1 VTGSISAP
9 GLVEAFEHS
18 FPKEHPMRTLFLG
31 QAPGDAKPQPTVNMM
46 LKHGVKSC
54 LEYVKSG
61 DINAAHTVSNPGV
74 APHVSFVDMGG
85 HGYSVVRVTSDMIET
100 EFVCIPR
107 PLERSAGEDGGPLR
121 YRVRTRTAVWKHGE
135 APKMETKVVEG
146 EHEARFS
153 I

>member
-1 VTGSISAP
+1 
-9 GLVEAFEHS
+9 
-18 FPKEHPMRTLFLG
+18 
-31 QAPGDAKPQPTVNMM
+31 MM

-61 DINAAHTVSNPGV
+61 DIAAARAVSNPDN

-85 HGYSVVRVTSDMIET
+85 HGYSVVRVTSEAIET

-107 PLERSAGEDGGPLR
+107 PLERSATDDGGPLR
-121 YRVRTRTAVWKHGE
+121 YRARFRTAMWKHGE
-135 APKMETKVVEG
+135 APKMETKIVEG
-146 EHEARFS
+146 EREARFS

>member
-1 VTGSISAP
+1 
-9 GLVEAFEHS
+9 
-18 FPKEHPMRTLFLG
+18 
-31 QAPGDAKPQPTVNMM
+31 MM

-54 LEYVKSG
+54 LEYVKTG
-61 DINAAHTVSNPGV
+61 DVAAARAVSNPEN

-85 HGYSVVRVTSDMIET
+85 HGYSVVRVTNDAIET

-107 PLERSAGEDGGPLR
+107 PLERSATDNGGPIR
-121 YRVRTRTAVWKHGE
+121 YRAQFRTAMWKRGG
-135 APKMETKVVEG
+135 APKIEAKVIEG